1 MNTSLVLMSKL
12 VSMMIIAAVGLL
24 IIRIGLLD
32 ERDRRQL
39 AKLSLYVLQPCLIIM
54 SFQIELTPERLQGFG
69 LAVVFAGLVQGGFII
84 VTEVLERIGLI
95 DVVEELTMI
104 YTNCGNLILP
114 IVSMTLGPEM
124 TFYASAF
131 PIFFNIFFWTHGVSR
146 MSGGGFD
153 WRKLVFNTNIIALL
167 TGLLLMLLQIPI
179 PGVLK
184 TSMEMFSDMLGPTSM
199 LVIGMTMA
207 GADYKEMLSYK
218 KAYLV
223 IFLRL
228 IGFPLIA
235 IAVLR
240 FSGFLSRHPD
250 FIPVLRVS
258 FMAAAAP
265 PAANVAQVAVIYNKH
280 PAKAGFYNILGML
293 LCVLTMPLIDYIYGL
308 VFLG

>member
-12 VSMMIIAAVGLL
+12 VSMMIIAAVGLMT
-24 IIRIGLLD
+24 IRIGLLD

-39 AKLSLYVLQPCLIIM
+39 AKLSLYVLQPCLIVM
-54 SFQIELTPERLQGFG
+54 SFQIELTSERLKGFG
-69 LAVVFAGLVQGGFII
+69 LAVVFAGLIHFGFIFAAEI
-84 VTEVLERIGLI
+84 LERVGLI
-95 DVVEELTMI
+95 DAVEELTII

-114 IVSMTLGPEM
+114 IVSMTLGSEM

-131 PIFFNIFFWTHGVSR
+131 PIFFNILFWTHGVSR

-153 WRKLVFNTNIIALL
+153 WRKLVFNPNIIALL

-184 TSMEMFSDMLGPTSM
+184 TSIEMFSDMLGPTSM

-207 GADYKEMLSYK
+207 GADYKGRLSYK
-218 KAYLV
+218 KAWLV

-228 IGFPLIA
+228 IGFPLMA
-235 IAVLR
+235 VAVLR
-240 FSGFLSRHPD
+240 LSGFLTRHPEY
-250 FIPVLRVS
+250 IPILRVS
-258 FMAAAAP
+258 FMAVAAP
-265 PAANVAQVAVIYNKH
+265 PAANVAQVAVIYDRQ

-293 LCVLTMPLIDYIYGL
+293 LCVLTMPLIDYVYAL
-308 VFLG
+308 VFTA